1 MGQKMSIK
9 PIRHKKIVKKRTKRF
24 IRVESEDFAKMGSS
38 WRRPHGI
45 DQRVRRRFAGTRECA
60 KIGYGSDKNTKF
72 LLPNGFKKFNIRNEK
87 ELEILLMNN
96 RSYCGEIAHNISA
109 RKKLLLLKEP

>member
-1 MGQKMSIK
+1 MGRVKYIYKDLLNLQKMSIK

-72 LLPNGFKKFNIRNEK
+72 LLPSGFKKFTIKNEN
-87 ELEILLMNN
+87 ELEILLM
-96 RSYCGEIAHNISA
+96 
-109 RKKLLLLKEP
+109 